1 MTTLLTIAE
10 VLAGEA
16 LVSPGG
22 PVDRATAISDDAP
35 LWALPTHRERPPAA
49 VQPTVSARAWPVC
62 GRSAI

>member
-22 PVDRATAISDDAP
+22 PVDTVTASGEDARLWGFGRHVEAAPRLTEAEVP
-35 LWALPTHRERPPAA
+35 LG
-49 VQPTVSARAWPVC
+49 V
-62 GRSAI
+62 

>member
-22 PVDRATAISDDAP
+22 PVDRATAVGENPTTLVTSGARGAAADPCADSGFAP
-35 LWALPTHRERPPAA
+35 RLSR
-49 VQPTVSARAWPVC
+49 
-62 GRSAI
+62 